1 MHQTLRALSSLL
13 PVLLISATVQAEA
26 PQHRH
31 DDGAEHD
38 HQAGAIAALELDEG
52 RKWPTDESLRTGM
65 ASIREAFEAHHPR
78 IHAGTESDEQYAVLA
93 QETEDEVNF
102 IIQNCK
108 LPPAADANL
117 HLVIADLLTGIRVMR
132 GEFAG
137 RSRHDGAVLLHG
149 ALDAYGSYFDD
160 PAW

>member
-1 MHQTLRALSSLL
+1 MREESNES
-13 PVLLISATVQAEA
+13 V
-26 PQHRH
+26 
-31 DDGAEHD
+31 
-38 HQAGAIAALELDEG
+38 
-52 RKWPTDESLRTGM
+52 RK
-65 ASIREAFEAHHPR
+65 
-78 IHAGTESDEQYAVLA
+78 
-93 QETEDEVNF
+93 NF

-108 LPPAADANL
+108 LPPAADAKL

>member
-1 MHQTLRALSSLL
+1 MSTSLSALWSLAFG
-13 PVLLISATVQAEA
+13 LLISAPVLAQT
-26 PQHRH
+26 PQHQH
-31 DDGAEHD
+31 DDGHEHE
-38 HQAGAIAALELDEG
+38 HPTGAIAGLELDEG
-52 RKWPTDESLRTGM
+52 RKWPTDESLRAGM
-65 ASIREAFEAHHPR
+65 ASIRKVFETHHPR
-78 IHAGTESDEQYAVLA
+78 IHAGTESDEQYVTLA
-93 QETEDEVNF
+93 QETENEVNF

-137 RSRHDGAVLLHG
+137 RSRHDGAALVHG
-149 ALDAYGSYFDD
+149 ALDAYGDHFDD